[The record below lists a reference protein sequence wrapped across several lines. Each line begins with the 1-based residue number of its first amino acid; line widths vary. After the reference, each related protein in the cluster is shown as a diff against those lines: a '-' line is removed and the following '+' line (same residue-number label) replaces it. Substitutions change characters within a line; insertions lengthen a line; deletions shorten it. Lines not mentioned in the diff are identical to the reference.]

1 MNIIIVD
8 DEKVYLQSIER
19 KLNDWCHKNAQCSGI
34 MLYSFTS
41 SEDAAD
47 EIRKGL
53 QVDAAFLDI
62 EIPGEIVVAACA
74 VRGIQLSLVHHG
86 ITGKNQ
92 RCLLL
97 WHQ

>member
-1 MNIIIVD
+1 MSASTYLSGALKQGYPEYFGPATGGLEVD
-8 DEKVYLQSIER
+8 NGVI
-19 KLNDWCHKNAQCSGI
+19 SG
-34 MLYSFTS
+34 
-41 SEDAAD
+41 ANP
-47 EIRKGL
+47 RGNG
-53 QVDAAFLDI
+53 I

>member
-47 EIRKGL
+47 EIRKGSKST
-53 QVDAAFLDI
+53 
-62 EIPGEIVVAACA
+62 P
-74 VRGIQLSLVHHG
+74 LSW
-86 ITGKNQ
+86 TSKYPEK
-92 RCLLL
+92 
-97 WHQ
+97 